1 MAKSKSV
8 YICQNCGTSYPKWS
22 GQCGSCGQWNTLVE
36 EVQEGGNSRANSLQ
50 SSVSDA
56 EVQKN
61 LITFS
66 QVDPLKSA
74 KRRFS
79 THIDELDRV
88 LGSDNGQSGVVQGAV
103 MLIGGE
109 PGIGKSTLLTQMV
122 LLSLAHY
129 ADMKVLYVCG
139 EENPHQISMRIKRLL
154 AAQSEIDKNAEVNI
168 VEISS
173 EKSKK
178 EQESSLSKKVADINS
193 RLLFGTSTNIAVISE
208 QIKKEK
214 PDMVVVDSIQTVT
227 SPDLTGAPGSVGQ
240 IRACADELTHL
251 AKSMNIPLWIVGHV
265 TKEGQIAGPKVLEH
279 IVDSVLEFS
288 GERTGELRLLRA
300 IKNRFGATDEVGV
313 FKMTENGFV
322 SVKNPTELF
331 LEHSAT
337 PVPGSASVCVM
348 EGTRPLII
356 EIQALLIKSQLAMPR
371 RIGSGLPL
379 SKIQMLSAIL
389 EKHCHL
395 PLGTTDIFASLV
407 GGFSTKEPSIDLG
420 MAIAMASSLKNKAV
434 PANTVF
440 IGEVGLLGEIRSVP
454 LLERREKEAK
464 RLGFTNVISLKKY
477 KTITQLVRALF
488 PTT

>member
-1 MAKSKSV
+1 MAKAKTV
-8 YICQNCGTSYPKWS
+8 YTCQNCGTSFPKWS

-36 EVQEGGNSRANSLQ
+36 EIQESSSSRTSSLQ
-50 SSVSDA
+50 SSVSSQ
-56 EVQKN
+56 EVEKN
-61 LITFS
+61 IITFS

-122 LLSLAHY
+122 LLSLDHY
-129 ADMKVLYVCG
+129 TEMKVLYVCG
-139 EENPHQISMRIKRLL
+139 EENPHQISMRIKRLMVTQAKEGKVDDL
-154 AAQSEIDKNAEVNI
+154 KNIDNKGIKIE
-168 VEISS
+168 
-173 EKSKK
+173 K
-178 EQESSLSKKVADINS
+178 EQKSSSKNKWENIND

-227 SPDLTGAPGSVGQ
+227 SPDLSGAPGSVGQ

-251 AKSMNIPLWIVGHV
+251 AKSMDIPLWIVGHV

-322 SVKNPTELF
+322 SIKNPTELF
-331 LEHSAT
+331 LEHSSV

-348 EGTRPLII
+348 EGTRPLVI

-389 EKHCHL
+389 EKHCRL

-407 GGFSTKEPSIDLG
+407 GGFTTKEPSIDLG
-420 MAIAMASSLKNKAV
+420 MAVAMASSLKNKAV

-454 LLERREKEAK
+454 LLDRRIKESN
-464 RLGFTNVISLKKY
+464 RLGFTKAISAQNF
-477 KTITQLVRALF
+477 KTIKDVLRQLGLN
-488 PTT
+488 